1 MNIPTLSL
9 SGRDRY
15 SPEIRDRI
23 FEKLHG
29 AQANETA
36 YQMLLQS
43 GRRDQKRPENR
54 QFDAWLHKRIIQA
67 HDRPVI
73 IQHRR

>member
-1 MNIPTLSL
+1 MTIPTLSL
-9 SGRDRY
+9 SGHDRY
-15 SPEIRDRI
+15 SPKIRDRI
-23 FEKLHG
+23 LEKLHG

-36 YQMLLQS
+36 YQMLP
-43 GRRDQKRPENR
+43 GRDQKRPENR
-54 QFDAWLHKRIIQA
+54 QFDARLLKRIIQA